1 MTGGEAPN
9 SKRPSSREAP
19 NIKLQQQCGAEF
31 EVWRLR
37 FLWSLNVGAWSFS
50 PSSLVF
56 AHKFPRAASHVC
68 GVAACAGGDFGYE
81 ISNLGES
88 QRRDTARL
96 IEFGNRAK
104 GTN

>member
-1 MTGGEAPN
+1 MTG
-9 SKRPSSREAP
+9 REAP
-19 NIKLQQQCGAEF
+19 DIKPQQQCGAEF

-37 FLWSLNVGAWSFS
+37 FLWSLDVGAWSFS

-56 AHKFPRAASHVC
+56 AHKFPQAVSHVC
-68 GVAACAGGDFGYE
+68 GVVTCAGGGFGYE

-96 IEFGNRAK
+96 LEFNKRD
-104 GTN
+104 